1 MLTMRTPATFGV
13 PDSPSSK
20 TKQNKPNKKAFTL
33 PFSLGLSARCQ
44 ATAPSTCRPGRPTH
58 PTPMI
63 TGGWLPPSL
72 AFLSGQQKKKT
83 KQKNC
88 PEQVLAR
95 KQRSKETA
103 PKRGGGGRGSQE
115 RLEPTLFLVGCG
127 FRTLIAPQQDRIR
140 DSHIK
145 TP

>member
-1 MLTMRTPATFGV
+1 MTMRTPATFGV

-33 PFSLGLSARCQ
+33 PFSLGLSGQMSSHSAFHLQARQ
-44 ATAPSTCRPGRPTH
+44 AYP
-58 PTPMI
+58 PTPTI